1 MISEVSPLLQAAY
14 RHDWSEVER
23 LRVRDGVGDV
33 FEAAVVGDLDAV
45 HGLLDA
51 DPGVVARVAA
61 DGFTGLHLA
70 AYFGHDEVASALLT
84 AGADPDAVATNGT
97 GLRPLH
103 AATAARASAI
113 VRALLDAGA
122 TVDARQAGGFTPLM
136 AAAKHG
142 DTASL
147 RLLLAAGADPSL
159 PADDGSTARSLAAPE
174 AADLLQ

>member
-1 MISEVSPLLQAAY
+1 MTLVSPLLQAAY
-14 RHDWSEVER
+14 RRDWNEVER
-23 LRVRDGVGDV
+23 LRARHGVCDV

-45 HGLLDA
+45 HGFLDA
-51 DPGVVARVAA
+51 DSGVVGRVAA

-70 AYFGHDEVASALLT
+70 AYFGRDEVATTLLA

-103 AATAARASAI
+103 AATAAGAPAI
-113 VRALLDAGA
+113 VGELVDAGA

-159 PADDGSTARSLAAPE
+159 VADDGSTARSLATPE
-174 AADLLQ
+174 AADHLP